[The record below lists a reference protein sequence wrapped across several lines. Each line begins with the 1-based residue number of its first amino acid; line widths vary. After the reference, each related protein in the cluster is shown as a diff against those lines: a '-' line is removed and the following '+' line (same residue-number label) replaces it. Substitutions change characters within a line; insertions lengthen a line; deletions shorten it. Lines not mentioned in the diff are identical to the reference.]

1 MILYNIIP
9 FKVNPINL
17 KFYKTTQTAYILGLF
32 FHITIT
38 IIFYLLQVPELVYFN
53 IFGSIVFFLFAIAF
67 NRLGFVNLAFA
78 IAFSELYV
86 HQVITTYYLGWGFG
100 MHFWL
105 IYLSGLGFFNP
116 TWGKKVQIFQL
127 TLITSTYAFLY
138 LNYQNGI
145 YSFPPNII
153 NLSYVV
159 NSILAI
165 SIISLLINGYTKS
178 AHKAEEELKLT
189 IQNLDLA
196 QKEARSLLLNILPE
210 SIADRLTESKNQIA
224 DSVEFATI
232 LFTDLVGFTPI
243 ASKMTAQE
251 VVGILND
258 IFYEFDSIVE
268 RHGLEKIK
276 TIGDGYMVAS
286 GVPKFRDD
294 HAISA
299 VQCGFCMLEFLNS
312 FNLKMNLNLGLRIGI
327 SSGPIVAGVIGK
339 NKFTYDLWGDTVNT
353 ASRMESYSQPGKIHI
368 SQSCYDLISDRCE
381 FESRGEIEI
390 KGKGKMK
397 TYFVVRIL

>member
-1 MILYNIIP
+1 L
-9 FKVNPINL
+9 
-17 KFYKTTQTAYILGLF
+17 
-32 FHITIT
+32 
-38 IIFYLLQVPELVYFN
+38 
-53 IFGSIVFFLFAIAF
+53 
-67 NRLGFVNLAFA
+67 
-78 IAFSELYV
+78 
-86 HQVITTYYLGWGFG
+86 
-100 MHFWL
+100 
-105 IYLSGLGFFNP
+105 
-116 TWGKKVQIFQL
+116 GKKVQIFQL

-145 YSFPPNII
+145 YSFPTNII

-196 QKEARSLLLNILPE
+196 QKESRSLLLNILPE
-210 SIADRLTESKNQIA
+210 SIADRLTESKKQIA

-339 NKFTYDLWGDTVNT
+339 NKFTYD
-353 ASRMESYSQPGKIHI
+353 
-368 SQSCYDLISDRCE
+368 
-381 FESRGEIEI
+381 
-390 KGKGKMK
+390 
-397 TYFVVRIL
+397 

>member
-1 MILYNIIP
+1 
-9 FKVNPINL
+9 
-17 KFYKTTQTAYILGLF
+17 
-32 FHITIT
+32 
-38 IIFYLLQVPELVYFN
+38 
-53 IFGSIVFFLFAIAF
+53 
-67 NRLGFVNLAFA
+67 
-78 IAFSELYV
+78 
-86 HQVITTYYLGWGFG
+86 
-100 MHFWL
+100 
-105 IYLSGLGFFNP
+105 
-116 TWGKKVQIFQL
+116 
-127 TLITSTYAFLY
+127 
-138 LNYQNGI
+138 
-145 YSFPPNII
+145 
-153 NLSYVV
+153 
-159 NSILAI
+159 
-165 SIISLLINGYTKS
+165 
-178 AHKAEEELKLT
+178 
-189 IQNLDLA
+189 
-196 QKEARSLLLNILPE
+196 
-210 SIADRLTESKNQIA
+210 
-224 DSVEFATI
+224 
-232 LFTDLVGFTPI
+232 
-243 ASKMTAQE
+243 MTAQE